1 MPSEGAGWSPWVVF
15 GFNPSDGEA
24 VRVSAVGGH
33 ETYNKSKKDSNA
45 DGDESSGY
53 AVHTTGNIDDDAIN
67 VSDVISQ
74 ELVKAKMVTAEME
87 AEVKDLRDQIEM
99 MKEETLKVNE
109 SHNEQ
114 LRADEA
120 RYSKEFTTQAD
131 LVHELQKTNN
141 ELLWSN
147 RELQDRIKSM
157 TNGDEFELFTEKIQ
171 ESNAIIVALREENER
186 VSKIVED
193 TQDAATLETCGISST
208 RPSEMDIVKV
218 VKRMVREVV
227 SVSHETEKLGLCPSF
242 TFQSSSE
249 SGESSNTTTKSI
261 SECIVELGRHMADAR
276 SSETVSQEE
285 NSLLRDELRN
295 AQETIDSLQKENANA
310 VCEIRKLNETL
321 EQSHQETTQAQMALQ
336 DSEISCQTA
345 AAYKEELDGQL
356 SAARE
361 ELEATRAAIDSYV
374 SQLKAMEDSQATTE
388 LQLAAARAEVE
399 SSRESMNLYVSEV
412 NILNNATHQATLEEF
427 ESLKNRY
434 SAVMAEAVEY
444 RLQADSVEEE
454 LRRQIAITNAE
465 SEEKWATA
473 HNEYETKMHQKDE
486 DNMRLTNMIEEK
498 ELELCQVQEQMSE
511 YNLQF
516 TNLLQS
522 KEEDML
528 RLSELLHQK
537 EKGCAE
543 LTELL
548 RQNEEGRAEL
558 SELQQKEQDNLEL
571 TDLLRGKEQD
581 ELRLSELL
589 HQKEK
594 GCVELTELLR
604 QNEEGRAELS
614 ELLQQKEHDNLEL
627 TDLLRGM
634 EQDELRLSELMQ
646 QKEKDCVELTEILLQ
661 KDESLRYVE
670 HLKKDNQ
677 RLNSLLHEKENE
689 MLRLSELLQK
699 KEEAYVQLSEMLVKA
714 QANESETVSELQR
727 YSCELIMRLEECDC
741 QLFLSRQETIEAE
754 QNSVKSYEQ
763 WTRAYEDL
771 QSALVTAEGRERT
784 VKHEMQVKLA
794 QQALELDTA
803 KGNVL
808 DLEEQ
813 LRMGAEKDELLH
825 LSNAK
830 QNDYLARI
838 DELISEQSMHLEQL
852 ESYKRECSLLGE
864 KNAKLEMDSLTQ
876 VGETELKKQIE
887 TLSAEL
893 EKAQAASQ
901 QHIPPLNHLARL
913 AGNDLALRERDEE
926 IENLKKAL
934 EKSRLDMANG
944 SLVRIV

>member
-53 AVHTTGNIDDDAIN
+53 AAHTTGNIDDDAIN
-67 VSDVISQ
+67 VSVAISQ

-87 AEVKDLRDQIEM
+87 AEVKGLRDQIEM

-193 TQDAATLETCGISST
+193 IQDAATLETCGISST
-208 RPSEMDIVKV
+208 RPSEMDIVEV

-399 SSRESMNLYVSEV
+399 SSRESMNLYVSEL

-427 ESLKNRY
+427 EGLKNRY

-444 RLQADSVEEE
+444 RLQADSVEEG

-537 EKGCAE
+537 EKDCA
-543 LTELL
+543 
-548 RQNEEGRAEL
+548 
-558 SELQQKEQDNLEL
+558 
-571 TDLLRGKEQD
+571 
-581 ELRLSELL
+581 
-589 HQKEK
+589 
-594 GCVELTELLR
+594 ELTELLR

-627 TDLLRGM
+627 TDLLRGK

-714 QANESETVSELQR
+714 QANESETVSELQC

-825 LSNAK
+825 LSNSK

-901 QHIPPLNHLARL
+901 QHIPPLNRLARL

>member
-33 ETYNKSKKDSNA
+33 ETYNKSKKDSNT

-53 AVHTTGNIDDDAIN
+53 AAHTTGNIDDDAIN
-67 VSDVISQ
+67 VSDAISQ

-147 RELQDRIKSM
+147 RELQDRITSM
-157 TNGDEFELFTEKIQ
+157 TNGDEFELFTEKIH

-193 TQDAATLETCGISST
+193 IQDAATLETCGISST
-208 RPSEMDIVKV
+208 RPSEMDIVEV

-285 NSLLRDELRN
+285 NSLLRDKLRN
-295 AQETIDSLQKENANA
+295 AQETVDSLQKENANA

-399 SSRESMNLYVSEV
+399 SSRESMHLYVSEL
-412 NILNNATHQATLEEF
+412 NILNNAAHQATLEEF
-427 ESLKNRY
+427 EGLKNRY

-486 DNMRLTNMIEEK
+486 DNMRLTNMIEEM

-511 YNLQF
+511 HNLQF

-537 EKGCAE
+537 EKDCA
-543 LTELL
+543 
-548 RQNEEGRAEL
+548 
-558 SELQQKEQDNLEL
+558 
-571 TDLLRGKEQD
+571 
-581 ELRLSELL
+581 
-589 HQKEK
+589 
-594 GCVELTELLR
+594 ELTELLR

-627 TDLLRGM
+627 TDLLRGK

-699 KEEAYVQLSEMLVKA
+699 KEEAYIQLSEMLVKA

-771 QSALVTAEGRERT
+771 QSVLVTAEGRERT

-808 DLEEQ
+808 DLEER
-813 LRMGAEKDELLH
+813 LRMGVEKDELLH

-852 ESYKRECSLLGE
+852 GSYKRECSLLGE

-901 QHIPPLNHLARL
+901 QHTPPLNHLARL

-934 EKSRLDMANG
+934 EKSRFDMANG

>member
-537 EKGCAE
+537 EKGC
-543 LTELL
+543 
-548 RQNEEGRAEL
+548 
-558 SELQQKEQDNLEL
+558 
-571 TDLLRGKEQD
+571 
-581 ELRLSELL
+581 
-589 HQKEK
+589 
-594 GCVELTELLR
+594 VELTELLR